1 MYRSISRLTAV
12 ALFASAANVGS
23 AAAQDDAAA
32 PVTLDGRYIADIV
45 HVLQGAKE
53 AETYLLHDAEIAAAF
68 DLDRLLGAR
77 GLTAGAHLLATA
89 GGRPNDAA
97 GTLQGI
103 DNVEVGAHRV
113 KLYEAWIEQAI
124 AGDRASLRLGLTDLN
139 ADFYQNDSAGLLMAP
154 AFGIGSELAST
165 GPNGPS
171 IFPSTALTARVSM
184 KMGKSGYARAAI
196 VNAKSGVIGDL
207 HGIDFT
213 MRDGALLIA
222 EAGSTRGGKLALG
235 VWRYTARQDDVYA
248 IDVNGNPLQ
257 RVATGAYVLADQ
269 KIGGTAGRPRI
280 DDGQRAGRADPRVFG
295 PPPGAY
301 GVGILQ
307 LLEQKTWRTDDDLA
321 AELDGDA
328 PSSGRL
334 FVHATGDGWVYKVG
348 FLDAYTG
355 TMDRVELE
363 RRGTGPAYPTIVVT
377 AGGKSDS
384 TIVTVLPVADAYVRD
399 GASSAPSSRGG

>member
-1 MYRSISRLTAV
+1 MS
-12 ALFASAANVGS
+12 
-23 AAAQDDAAA
+23 
-32 PVTLDGRYIADIV
+32 
-45 HVLQGAKE
+45 
-53 AETYLLHDAEIAAAF
+53 
-68 DLDRLLGAR
+68 
-77 GLTAGAHLLATA
+77 
-89 GGRPNDAA
+89 
-97 GTLQGI
+97 
-103 DNVEVGAHRV
+103 AHRV
-113 KLYEAWIEQAI
+113 KLYEDWIEQTI

-269 KIGGTAGRPRI
+269 KIGGTAGRAVNFFL
-280 DDGQRAGRADPRVFG
+280 RAGISDGRTTPFRGGFQAGLLVEAPIKARPESNLSFGVQQGLLARGYRNALADAGLRSGPAEWGLELTYSDKLAPFLTLQPDVQYVRRAHAEGGSRATVVFG
-295 PPPGAY
+295 LRM
-301 GVGILQ
+301 IL
-307 LLEQKTWRTDDDLA
+307 
-321 AELDGDA
+321 
-328 PSSGRL
+328 
-334 FVHATGDGWVYKVG
+334 
-348 FLDAYTG
+348 
-355 TMDRVELE
+355 
-363 RRGTGPAYPTIVVT
+363 
-377 AGGKSDS
+377 AGGTS
-384 TIVTVLPVADAYVRD
+384 
-399 GASSAPSSRGG
+399 